1 MALPVNIRDLAKAG
15 AKIREDRE
23 KPVRI
28 AIVVEADAAD
38 ELVEV
43 VRSRM
48 HPFTAGATLQIE
60 VVEPGVKLLID
71 SSADVVVGVAGSG
84 RLGMKEQLAATRT
97 RSIPTVALAL
107 TEDRDDAADR
117 LDHPYLDTLVDSDAV
132 HLVEEE
138 LGEWLT
144 EHVSGKRLA
153 MAANFAFMRRAV
165 SEEAVKATAFQN
177 ALIGGVAIIPGADMP
192 LMTANQAKM
201 IMQIAAA
208 FGEEIGT
215 ERIKELAAVVG
226 GGFALRA
233 VARQALTFV
242 PVLGW
247 AVKGGFG
254 YGGTLAMGYAA
265 IKYFEG
271 GADLSE
277 VTEQLAHLKR
287 RAVETKDRAVK
298 RLRSADLPETILDA
312 EGVAVEPL
320 PEIEDGQ

>member
-15 AKIREDRE
+15 ARIREDRAR
-23 KPVRI
+23 PVRI
-28 AIVVEADAAD
+28 AIVVEPDASD
-38 ELVEV
+38 DLVEA
-43 VRSRM
+43 VRTRM
-48 HPFTAGATLQIE
+48 HPFTSAATLQVE
-60 VVEPGVKLLID
+60 VVEPGVRLLID
-71 SSADVVVGVAGSG
+71 SSADAVIGVAGSG
-84 RLGMKEQLAATRT
+84 LLGMKEQLAATRS
-97 RSIPTVALAL
+97 RAIPTVALAL
-107 TEDRDDAADR
+107 VADRDDAANR
-117 LDHPYLDTLVDSDAV
+117 LDHPYLDTLADTDAA

-138 LGEWLT
+138 LGHWLT

-153 MAANFAFMRRAV
+153 MAANFSFMRRSVA
-165 SEEAVKATAFQN
+165 EEAVKATAFQN
-177 ALIGGVAIIPGADMP
+177 AIIGGVAIIPGADMP

-215 ERIKELAAVVG
+215 ERIRELAAVVG

-265 IKYFEG
+265 IKYFEE
-271 GADLSE
+271 GADFSQ
-277 VTEQLAHLKR
+277 VTAQLGELKR
-287 RAVETKDRAVK
+287 RALETKDRATVRFK
-298 RLRSADLPETILDA
+298 GATSPDSILDA
-312 EGVAVEPL
+312 EGAAVDAL
-320 PEIEDGQ
+320 PMAEDGQ